1 MAVDVSGFVNKP
13 PEFGGLYKL
22 SETLEKRK
30 LQDQQLAQQREGKQ
44 LATTK
49 FLTDYLDPKDRLTG
63 TNYDPEIVKQLQET
77 LQEGAALSAKGAST
91 ADIMMALGPK
101 VNKINEYSTKAK
113 LINQQIKQSTDRL
126 KGYGGYNLGALED
139 EAKKMAFYDADG
151 KLKDITTVDPNTDWV
166 TKATQD
172 RPELVTTGAGLD
184 EFVKKTPS
192 ATYSRNAQTA
202 YAGRTRNVKYEAT
215 HPFWEDLATD
225 DKGQIATDAVG
236 NPIGLDIVGTTMV
249 GDDGKPMINPETN
262 KPYRVMD
269 KGNFNAIMQ
278 HNPDVADYIRGQ
290 VNSHFKKAGA
300 DKIPVEGSPQWE
312 MMARSILRDE
322 LKTRSKS
329 SFKTIDQ
336 QKETGAAV
344 KVEIGQSPSMLKA
357 TERYYDA
364 TRKDDDG
371 SGGKIPKTITYAD
384 AIAGIMNNDPDFSG
398 GEIVNVDGKKMVD
411 VTSYIPD
418 LKYNNDQVYKKIYR
432 DPDNNSLIVEKQN
445 GEKQS
450 VPEGKIFQ
458 FINKH
463 TGYNN
468 LNPAK
473 ARETMEKS
481 GFDGSFSK
489 AKPNEYK
496 SKIQEAEQKEQ
507 QEKSEKLQSFQSS
520 GKVDEVKDFEGQKT
534 KDGTIKKISKTNA
547 FNMVNDYYVEFS
559 NGSEKKFKNK
569 EDLAKYLKGEGAA
582 AKEKTS
588 PAPAKSSGGDWKS
601 RAKKI

>member
-1 MAVDVSGFVNKP
+1 MALDLSGFTSAP
-13 PEFGGLYKL
+13 PEFEGLNQMAA
-22 SETLEKRK
+22 TLESRK
-30 LQDQQLAQQREGKQ
+30 VRDQQLAQQKESKQ
-44 LATTK
+44 LATSK

-63 TNYDPEIVKQLQET
+63 TNYDPEIVKQLQEA
-77 LQEGAALSAKGAST
+77 LQEGAALSSKGAST

-113 LINQQIKQSTDRL
+113 LINQQIKQSTDKLR
-126 KGYGGYNLGALED
+126 GYGGYNIGALED
-139 EAKKMAFYDADG
+139 EAKKMAFLDDEG
-151 KLKDITTVDPNTDWV
+151 RLKDISTVDPGTQWV
-166 TKATQD
+166 TKAAQE

-225 DKGQIATDAVG
+225 EKGVVATDAVG
-236 NPIGLDIVGTTMV
+236 NPIGLDVVGSTMV

-290 VNSHFKKAGA
+290 VNSHFKEAGA
-300 DKIPVEGSPQWE
+300 EKMPAEGSPQWE
-312 MMARSILRDE
+312 MMARSILGEE

-357 TERYYDA
+357 TENYYDA
-364 TRKDDDG
+364 TRKGDDG
-371 SGGKIPKTITYAD
+371 GANAKIPKTVTYAD
-384 AIAGIMNNDPDFSG
+384 AIAGIMNNDQDYSG
-398 GEIVNVDGKKMVD
+398 GEIVNLDGKKVVD

-418 LKYNNDQVYKKIYR
+418 LKYSNDQVYKKVYR
-432 DPDNNSLIVEKQN
+432 DPDTNSLIVEKQN

-463 TGYNN
+463 AGYNN

-481 GFDGSFSK
+481 GFDGKFSK
-489 AKPNEYK
+489 ARPSEYK
-496 SKIQEAEQKEQ
+496 AKIEEAAQKEQ

-520 GKVDEVKDFEGQKT
+520 GKVDEVKGFEGQKT

-547 FNMVNDYYVEFS
+547 FNMVNDYFVEFS

-569 EDLAKYLKGEGAA
+569 EELAKYLKGDA
-582 AKEKTS
+582 
-588 PAPAKSSGGDWKS
+588 APAKESAPAKGSGSDWKS